1 MVILYIMLPTYHRDL
16 IQGGALLPPRKL
28 MRGEI
33 MLQPPM
39 MGGFMDVMEMR
50 RMKELQEKNKQEK
63 EDRELRGEPE
73 PERRPSQ
80 HSDFDTP
87 VISDPRFQKVK
98 QIPLKKLG
106 EGIDAGLI
114 TLGVPKPIAKKIG
127 KESMHNIDM
136 MSSGNTQDLFDAPV
150 MKALDPVQKG
160 FNTGLMSAMT
170 GVSDGLSK
178 GSSAIGK
185 SAKKTGK
192 KIKKAF
198 K

>member
-1 MVILYIMLPTYHRDL
+1 MLPTYHRDL
-16 IQGGALLPPRKL
+16 IQGGALLPPRKI

-39 MGGFMDVMEMR
+39 MGGFIDPMEMQR
-50 RMKELQEKNKQEK
+50 VRDRNKKAK

-73 PERRPSQ
+73 PEKKPPLQ
-80 HSDFDTP
+80 HSDYDTP
-87 VISDPRFQKVK
+87 IISDPRFQKIK
-98 QIPLKKLG
+98 GMPLKKLG
-106 EGIDAGLI
+106 DGMTSGLV
-114 TLGVPKPIAKKIG
+114 TLGVPTPIAKKIG
-127 KESMHNIDM
+127 KESMYNLDM

-160 FNTGLMSAMT
+160 LVSAQGKAMS
-170 GVSDGLSK
+170 GVS
-178 GSSAIGK
+178 K

>member
-1 MVILYIMLPTYHRDL
+1 MLPTYHRDL

-39 MGGFMDVMEMR
+39 RGGFMDFMEMQR
-50 RMKELQEKNKQEK
+50 IQEKSKKAK

-73 PERRPSQ
+73 PEKRPSQ

-150 MKALDPVQKG
+150 MKALDPVQRGFVKG
-160 FNTGLMSAMT
+160 QAKAMQ
-170 GVSDGLSK
+170 GVS
-178 GSSAIGK
+178 K

-192 KIKKAF
+192 KIKKVF

>member
-1 MVILYIMLPTYHRDL
+1 MYNVYIMLPTYHRDL

-39 MGGFMDVMEMR
+39 MGGFIGTDPMEMQR
-50 RMKELQEKNKQEK
+50 LKDKKKKDKQ
-63 EDRELRGEPE
+63 DRELSGEPE
-73 PERRPSQ
+73 PEKKPPLQ

-87 VISDPRFQKVK
+87 FISDPTFQKIK
-98 QIPLKKLG
+98 GMPLKKLG
-106 EGIDAGLI
+106 DITTSGLV
-114 TLGVPKPIAKKIG
+114 TLGVPTPIAKKIG
-127 KESMHNIDM
+127 KESMHNLDM
-136 MSSGNTQDLFDAPV
+136 MSSGNTQDLFNAPV
-150 MKALDPVQKG
+150 MKALDPVQKAVVKG
-160 FNTGLMSAMT
+160 QAKAMT
-170 GVSDGLSK
+170 GVS
-178 GSSAIGK
+178 K

>member
-1 MVILYIMLPTYHRDL
+1 MYNVYIMLPTYHRDL

-39 MGGFMDVMEMR
+39 MGGFMFDPMEMQR
-50 RMKELQEKNKQEK
+50 IQDKKQK
-63 EDRELRGEPE
+63 DKQDRELSGEPE
-73 PERRPSQ
+73 PEKKPPLQ

-87 VISDPRFQKVK
+87 FISDPRFQKVK
-98 QIPLKKLG
+98 GIPLKKLG
-106 EGIDAGLI
+106 EGMTSGLV

-150 MKALDPVQKG
+150 MKALDPVQSGLVKG
-160 FNTGLMSAMT
+160 QAKAMS
-170 GVSDGLSK
+170 GVS
-178 GSSAIGK
+178 
-185 SAKKTGK
+185 KTGK

>member
-1 MVILYIMLPTYHRDL
+1 MLPTYHRDL
-16 IQGGALLPPRKL
+16 IQGGALLPPRKH

-39 MGGFMDVMEMR
+39 MGGFMDIMEMQR
-50 RMKELQEKNKQEK
+50 IQERNKKDK

-73 PERRPSQ
+73 PEKSPSQ

-160 FNTGLMSAMT
+160 VVSGQMAILD
-170 GVSDGLSK
+170 GVSSGVSK
-178 GSSAIGK
+178 GTKAVGK

>member
-1 MVILYIMLPTYHRDL
+1 MLPTYHRDL
-16 IQGGALLPPRKL
+16 IQGGALLPPRKH

-39 MGGFMDVMEMR
+39 MGGFMDYMEMQR
-50 RMKELQEKNKQEK
+50 VQDKRKKDK

-73 PERRPSQ
+73 PEKRPSQ

-98 QIPLKKLG
+98 GIPLKKLG

-127 KESMHNIDM
+127 KESLHNIDM

-150 MKALDPVQKG
+150 MKALDPVQKSVVKG
-160 FNTGLMSAMT
+160 EMGVMS
-170 GVSDGLSK
+170 GISK
-178 GSSAIGK
+178 GTSAVGK